1 MDQSWVRQDDDESDE
16 ESTTQDYGQAVDGI
30 LFLIDATEG
39 MFEEVDG
46 ETAFI
51 QCLKAARS
59 TMLNK
64 ITSSP
69 RDLVGVVLFGTEKD
83 SNPNRFK
90 NVFVLQDLESPGAES
105 VLKLEKLIADGPKKV
120 TEEYGHGSVSMSD
133 VLWTCALMFSKSRA
147 GQRRVL
153 VLTNQDDPHKGS
165 ADLDDKAVVKAKDL
179 VQSGIELDL
188 VHLKPPGG
196 KPFRPQI
203 LYQNLVTNK
212 EEYADGFPEASDK
225 LEELLLRV
233 RMKDHKKRRLMLLPM
248 WLGPGVKLTVSLY
261 NLVRPTAKPSAV
273 RLARDTNEELLSR
286 QVTFAQLRLDRRE
299 GLVKESAGA
308 CPSRPAAGNAAPR
321 LSSYGL
327 PDDGEA
333 LMPSDI
339 AKTQEYGGR
348 KALFNISEVKQI
360 KALASPGLRLLGF
373 KPLSRLEGQPHV
385 QPSHFIY
392 PDDGSVRGSTRLFSA
407 LLQRCL
413 HHRVAPVCY
422 WVSRTAQAPKLVYLM
437 PQEEER
443 DPHGLQMM
451 PPGFHVVQLPFSD
464 DRRRLG
470 ALEEGTVKASAAL
483 VALAKQMVER
493 LRFTYHPDKFEN
505 PELQGFWQC
514 LEALAL
520 DRDDVEPPED
530 YTRPNHEKMKAKAG
544 EEMNAFLET
553 AFPEGCNTSTAAPR
567 KRAQGGDAGAA
578 KKARSEN
585 QAGGVDIR
593 EEAKAGKLA
602 SLTVNVL
609 RDFCK
614 QEGLR
619 CPSKKADIVECI
631 KKHLKL

>member
-1 MDQSWVRQDDDESDE
+1 
-16 ESTTQDYGQAVDGI
+16 
-30 LFLIDATEG
+30 
-39 MFEEVDG
+39 
-46 ETAFI
+46 
-51 QCLKAARS
+51 
-59 TMLNK
+59 
-64 ITSSP
+64 
-69 RDLVGVVLFGTEKD
+69 
-83 SNPNRFK
+83 
-90 NVFVLQDLESPGAES
+90 
-105 VLKLEKLIADGPKKV
+105 
-120 TEEYGHGSVSMSD
+120 
-133 VLWTCALMFSKSRA
+133 
-147 GQRRVL
+147 
-153 VLTNQDDPHKGS
+153 
-165 ADLDDKAVVKAKDL
+165 
-179 VQSGIELDL
+179 
-188 VHLKPPGG
+188 
-196 KPFRPQI
+196 
-203 LYQNLVTNK
+203 
-212 EEYADGFPEASDK
+212 
-225 LEELLLRV
+225 
-233 RMKDHKKRRLMLLPM
+233 
-248 WLGPGVKLTVSLY
+248 
-261 NLVRPTAKPSAV
+261 
-273 RLARDTNEELLSR
+273 
-286 QVTFAQLRLDRRE
+286 
-299 GLVKESAGA
+299 
-308 CPSRPAAGNAAPR
+308 
-321 LSSYGL
+321 
-327 PDDGEA
+327 
-333 LMPSDI
+333 MPSDI

-392 PDDGSVRGSTRLFSA
+392 PDDGSVRGSTRLFAA

-413 HHRVAPVCY
+413 HHRVGPVCY
-422 WVSRTAQAPKLVYLM
+422 WVSRTAQTPKLVYLM

-470 ALEEGTVKASAAL
+470 ALEEGTVKASAGL

-505 PELQGFWQC
+505 PELQSFWQC

-530 YTRPNHEKMKAKAG
+530 YTWPNHEKMKAKAG
-544 EEMNAFLET
+544 EEMDAFLET
-553 AFPEGCNTSTAAPR
+553 AFPEGCNASTAAPR

-585 QAGGVDIR
+585 QAGGVDVR
-593 EEAKAGKLA
+593 EEAKSGKLA